1 MGFVAS
7 AVKAVA
13 KAVGSVVKAVV
24 SNPLQVIETVALTAI
39 AGPAGAAISEA
50 TGATTAAVG
59 STAFWSGA
67 ATTGITE
74 ATATMLVNSVGRAAI
89 AAANGGSMASI
100 VGGDI
105 APILSNPSIQ
115 QSILGTSVNSAISPV
130 VNNIIKDP
138 TIANIIT
145 GAVGNATVS
154 GAVAGITGQNVMDA
168 ALGAGLGSAVAQ
180 TVNKLWTNIKQAPQA
195 TQLTT
200 DYANKYQQYQNLGAA
215 PILDKA
221 NILQNDVN
229 SVVPNV
235 NSALDDYNASKAKL
249 DDTMNLY
256 NSAKN
261 ANNVDL
267 ANSYADQINNT
278 LTPQTDA
285 LAQKVNDF
293 YSDYQSKLDALNNYT
308 TANKDVIDQG
318 TSLVKDMTS
327 LQQHYDVFN
336 DQTLAEYNQVE
347 LAKAIRD
354 GDYSKAADIQA
365 HITDLNNNII
375 QNDPN
380 ASISQSILTD
390 PSEINLLNKI
400 QNAPDDAT
408 RQQLISQAKLN
419 PYFQDLASN
428 PAYNVPTPQVTT
440 PTNTTGTGTTT
451 GTTTTP
457 TTTPTTPAT
466 TTDVSKLSP
475 VTNALQNLIKG
486 AISSGI
492 TNQITGGGTTPST
505 NPTTPSTTI
514 PKPAQHVDIST
525 LKPFT
530 GTMPANLATSQNTGK
545 TTTPTSGLGTQTIT
559 PTTTTTGGLT
569 STTQPQNI
577 VANTTTQTPISGLQ
591 SIEQPQ
597 TVDASQTQ
605 QKADINNLTP
615 VTDTNL
621 LKSLGLNIG

>member
-50 TGATTAAVG
+50 TGATTAAIG

-100 VGGDI
+100 VGGAI

-154 GAVAGITGQNVMDA
+154 GAVAGITGQNVADA
-168 ALGAGLGSAVAQ
+168 ALGAGLGSAVSQ
-180 TVNKLWTNIKQAPQA
+180 TVNRLWNNIKQAPQA

-390 PSEINLLNKI
+390 PSEINLLNQI

-505 NPTTPSTTI
+505 KPTIPSTTI

-530 GTMPANLATSQNTGK
+530 GTLPANLATS
-545 TTTPTSGLGTQTIT
+545 T

-591 SIEQPQ
+591 SIAQPQ